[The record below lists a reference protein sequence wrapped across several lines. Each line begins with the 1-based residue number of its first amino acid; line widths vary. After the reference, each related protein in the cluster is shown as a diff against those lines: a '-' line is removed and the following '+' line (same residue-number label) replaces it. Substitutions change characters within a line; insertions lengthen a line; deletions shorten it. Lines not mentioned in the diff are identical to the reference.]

1 MDREINLIVVHCSAT
16 PPSMDIGVETIKRWH
31 TRKGWSD
38 CGYHYVIKRDGTV
51 EKGRPIQRPGAH
63 AKGYNKNSI
72 GICLVGGCD
81 DKMNPEDNR
90 TEEQKESLHLLLG
103 GLFFQYNTPDIIG
116 HNEVSSKACPSFSVP
131 EWLEEI
137 NFYNTK

>member
-1 MDREINLIVVHCSAT
+1 MEREINLIVVHCSAT

-31 TRKGWSD
+31 TKKGWSD
-38 CGYHYVIKRDGTV
+38 CGYHYVIKRDGSV

-72 GICLVGGCD
+72 GICCVGGVD
-81 DKMNPEDNR
+81 DQMNPEDNR
-90 TEEQKESLHLLLG
+90 TEAQKESLHLLLG
-103 GLFFQYNTPDIIG
+103 GLYFQYNIEKIIG

-137 NFYNTK
+137 NFYNT